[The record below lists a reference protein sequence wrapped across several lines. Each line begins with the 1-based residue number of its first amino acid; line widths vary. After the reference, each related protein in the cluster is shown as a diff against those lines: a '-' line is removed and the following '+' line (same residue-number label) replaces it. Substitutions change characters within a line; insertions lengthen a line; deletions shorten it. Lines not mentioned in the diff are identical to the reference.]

1 MNIFNRY
8 SYLLI
13 LLITV
18 AGISLYL
25 FLPSFET
32 EEFDQEV
39 IDNNL
44 KIPMKSKLLKDISK
58 KRIIIFTSKKNKKS
72 ENLIKLGC
80 EIIFCKLNKNKK
92 LNLKNIFSKIY
103 SLKISDLLVEAGG
116 ICFAELLNYNL
127 VDEIHLF
134 KSKIII

>member
-39 IDNNL
+39 IDN
-44 KIPMKSKLLKDISK
+44 IIEGVTTTTIISNE
-58 KRIIIFTSKKNKKS
+58 TEVS
-72 ENLIKLGC
+72 ENLLQENEEERSLQITEQEIQRIEEILENNKRIKIEAWIDSGNGPEQL
-80 EIIFCKLNKNKK
+80 
-92 LNLKNIFSKIY
+92 SPSIY
-103 SLKISDLLVEAGG
+103 LSL
-116 ICFAELLNYNL
+116 
-127 VDEIHLF
+127 IH
-134 KSKIII
+134 I